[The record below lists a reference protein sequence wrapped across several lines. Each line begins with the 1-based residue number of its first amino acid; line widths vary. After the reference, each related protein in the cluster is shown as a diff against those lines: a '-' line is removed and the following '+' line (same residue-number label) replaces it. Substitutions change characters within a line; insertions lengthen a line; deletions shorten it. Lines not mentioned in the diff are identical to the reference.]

1 MTNSFTLGK
10 DGSFG
15 NIDFNK
21 LRSGI
26 TKKDLGIEANTV
38 LSNIFDSIDNVSKKL
53 ILELPTEIPIH
64 IIIKANKTLI
74 IPLCL
79 FFIMFWIYSLSHLF

>member
-1 MTNSFTLGK
+1 MNVRQPSERMDSHHSINL
-10 DGSFG
+10 
-15 NIDFNK
+15 
-21 LRSGI
+21 
-26 TKKDLGIEANTV
+26 
-38 LSNIFDSIDNVSKKL
+38 FDSIDNVSKKL

-74 IPLCL
+74 ITLCL

>member
-1 MTNSFTLGK
+1 MPTFLISNQSL
-10 DGSFG
+10 
-15 NIDFNK
+15 
-21 LRSGI
+21 SGI
-26 TKKDLGIEANTV
+26 F
-38 LSNIFDSIDNVSKKL
+38 NILVDSIDNVSKKL

-74 IPLCL
+74 ITLCL

>member
-1 MTNSFTLGK
+1 MPTFLISNPSL
-10 DGSFG
+10 
-15 NIDFNK
+15 
-21 LRSGI
+21 SGI
-26 TKKDLGIEANTV
+26 F
-38 LSNIFDSIDNVSKKL
+38 NILVDSIDNVSKKL

-74 IPLCL
+74 ITLCL

>member
-1 MTNSFTLGK
+1 MPTFLISNPSL
-10 DGSFG
+10 
-15 NIDFNK
+15 
-21 LRSGI
+21 SGI
-26 TKKDLGIEANTV
+26 F
-38 LSNIFDSIDNVSKKL
+38 NILFDSIDNVSKKL

-74 IPLCL
+74 ITLCL